1 MLIASST
8 EQFQTPTAIA
18 LGNFDGIHQ
27 GHQIVLQPIIDSG
40 QSQKDG
46 HLCPSVVSFTPHPR
60 EFFTG
65 GQVQLLTPV
74 AEKADLLASMG
85 IEQLI
90 LLPFDRNLASLS
102 PQQFVEQIIVQQLQA
117 RQISVGSDFR
127 FGYQRKGTGE
137 DLRNIAANFD
147 ITVHLNSL
155 HKYQN
160 ADGDAVRVSSSLI
173 RQALLNGEITTAN
186 ALLGRPYSLIG
197 EVVSGQQLGRTI
209 GFPTANIKPPAEK
222 FLPRFGVYAVDVFV
236 NRSDLLR
243 PREYAACT
251 FDSTCG
257 LSLCFNA
264 ENPCNGLVCGQALC
278 RQAAFAPT
286 KVKGV
291 MNIGCRPTVAGKA
304 PTIEVH
310 LLNWSGD
317 LYGQSLKVNL
327 LNFLRPE
334 QKFDSVEELKQQITK
349 DCQAALNN

>member
-27 GHQIVLQPIIDSG
+27 GHQIVLQPIIDG

-74 AEKADLLASMG
+74 AEKAELLASMG

-117 RQISVGSDFR
+117 QQISVGSDFR
-127 FGYQRKGTGE
+127 FGYQRKGTGK

-186 ALLGRPYSLIG
+186 DLLGRPYSLIG
-197 EVVSGQQLGRTI
+197 QVVSGQQLGRTI
-209 GFPTANIKPPAEK
+209 GFPTANIRPPAEK
-222 FLPRFGVYAVDVFV
+222 FLPRFGVYAVDVFI
-236 NRSDLLR
+236 
-243 PREYAACT
+243 EQT
-251 FDSTCG
+251 T
-257 LSLCFNA
+257 
-264 ENPCNGLVCGQALC
+264 
-278 RQAAFAPT
+278 
-286 KVKGV
+286 VKGV

-317 LYGQSLKVNL
+317 LYGKTLKVNL

-334 QKFDSVEELKQQITK
+334 QKFDSVGELKQQITK
-349 DCQAALNN
+349 DCQAASNN